1 MTLEEIFKLETP
13 DKIISQLKKR
23 DTATPD
29 IAAIKKQWN
38 PLLHPVMD
46 EVLRPK
52 KKILNDDGTTKRLEE
67 VGRIPLAF
75 QELIVK
81 RACSFL
87 FGNPVI
93 LNHSAEN
100 TDQKEIVESIKRVL
114 LGNRETTMNR
124 QIGKHLM
131 AATEVAEYWYTTEQ
145 PEKSNLYGFESKLKL
160 HHRIFSPLLG
170 DTLFPLFDD
179 YGDLI
184 AFSREFELKI
194 DEKAIKHFEVY
205 TASGTFLYRQE
216 QTGYKEV
223 EAERKQN
230 PIGKIPIV
238 YAIQGEPEWAK
249 VERLIERLETLASN
263 FADTNDYHASPTI
276 IVKGTIKG
284 FATKGEQGKVL
295 ECDQD
300 ADAKYLSWDRAPE
313 SVKLEKDMLIELIYT
328 LTQTPNI
335 TFDNMKGLGAISGVA
350 LKLMFMD
357 AHLKVEDKKEIISE
371 YLQRRINVIKAYL
384 KTMNTKWAGVINSFD
399 IIPEID
405 PYMIVDE
412 KANVELIM
420 LANGSNPVLSQK
432 TSIEKSGLTI
442 NAEAEYD
449 QIKAEATE
457 TNKQKSEVFNQVF

>member
-1 MTLEEIFKLETP
+1 MTLEEIFKLDRP
-13 DKIISQLKKR
+13 DDIITELKKR
-23 DTATPD
+23 DSSVPD
-29 IAAIKKQWN
+29 IEAIKKQWN

-46 EVLRPK
+46 EILRPK
-52 KKILNDDGTTKRLEE
+52 KKILDDNGKLERLEE

-87 FGNPVI
+87 FGNPII

-100 TDQKEIVESIKRVL
+100 TKQKEIVESIKHVL
-114 LGNRETTMNR
+114 LNNRETTLNR
-124 QIGKHLM
+124 QVGKHLM

-160 HHRIFSPLLG
+160 RHRIFSPLLG
-170 DTLFPLFDD
+170 DTLYPFFDQ
-179 YGDLI
+179 YGDLV

-205 TASGTFLYRQE
+205 TQKETILYRQE
-216 QTGYKEV
+216 QAGYE
-223 EAERKQN
+223 EIERKKN
-230 PIGKIPIV
+230 PIDKIPIV
-238 YAIQGEPEWAK
+238 YATQGDPEWVK

-276 IVKGTIKG
+276 IVKGTIQG
-284 FATKGEQGKVL
+284 FAKKGEQGKVL
-295 ECDQD
+295 MCDPE
-300 ADAKYLSWDRAPE
+300 ADAHYLSWDRAPE
-313 SVKLEKDMLIELIYT
+313 SIKVEKDMLIELIYT

-371 YLQRRINVIKAYL
+371 YLQRRINVLRAYL
-384 KTMNTKWAGVINSFD
+384 AMMNTQWASVINTFD
-399 IIPEID
+399 ITPEID

-412 KANVELIM
+412 KSNVELM
-420 LANGSNPVLSQK
+420 LLANGQHPLLSQK

-442 NAEAEYD
+442 NPEAEFD
-449 QIKAEATE
+449 QIKAEAE
-457 TNKQKSEVFNQVF
+457 NVQRGQADVFNPVS